1 MDFSPIV
8 PPRKKKKDKKRRR
21 HKSRSIA
28 SIVSSPDEIKK
39 NRKFARNDNR
49 KKKRDKTEKQLEKF
63 AAVTKQ
69 NLDSIGDGRL
79 SLKQKSLNVEL
90 AGLFNQARMIS
101 LFSLELEILSTIYLP
116 TYFSLPNDSAANLI
130 KFSTISNLQT
140 LITTCTFI
148 EF

>member
-8 PPRKKKKDKKRRR
+8 PPRKKKKVKKRRR

-28 SIVSSPDEIKK
+28 SIVSSPDETKK

-90 AGLFNQARMIS
+90 AGLFNQARIIS
-101 LFSLELEILSTIYLP
+101 LFSLELEILPTIYLL
-116 TYFSLPNDSAANLI
+116 TYFSHPNDSAAKYI
-130 KFSTISNLQT
+130 KF
-140 LITTCTFI
+140 
-148 EF
+148 

>member
-8 PPRKKKKDKKRRR
+8 PPRKKKKIKKRRR

-90 AGLFNQARMIS
+90 AGLFNQARIIS
-101 LFSLELEILSTIYLP
+101 LFSLELEILKKVEGSTIYLH
-116 TYFSLPNDSAANLI
+116 TLVSRVI
-130 KFSTISNLQT
+130 VQQTISNSRNFP
-140 LITTCTFI
+140 TCTP
-148 EF
+148 

>member
-8 PPRKKKKDKKRRR
+8 PPRKKKKEKKRKRRR
-21 HKSRSIA
+21 HESKSIA

-39 NRKFARNDNR
+39 NRKAARNDNR
-49 KKKRDKTEKQLEKF
+49 KKKTDKTEKQLEKF

-90 AGLFNQARMIS
+90 AGLFNQARTIS
-101 LFSLELEILSTIYLP
+101 LFSLELEVLKKGSRVYNLYTYLLRYIL
-116 TYFSLPNDSAANLI
+116 
-130 KFSTISNLQT
+130 
-140 LITTCTFI
+140 
-148 EF
+148 

>member
-21 HKSRSIA
+21 HKSRSIS
-28 SIVSSPDEIKK
+28 SIVSSPDEIEN

-90 AGLFNQARMIS
+90 AGLFNQAWIIS
-101 LFSLELEILSTIYLP
+101 LFSFESEILSTIYLRILV
-116 TYFSLPNDSAANLI
+116 SRMI
-130 KFSTISNLQT
+130 VQQTISNSRNFP
-140 LITTCTFI
+140 TCTP
-148 EF
+148 

>member
-21 HKSRSIA
+21 QKSRSIS

-39 NRKFARNDNR
+39 NRKFARNDKR

-90 AGLFNQARMIS
+90 AGLFNQARIIS
-101 LFSLELEILSTIYLP
+101 LFSLELEILKKVEGSTILL
-116 TYFSLPNDSAANLI
+116 TYFSLPNDSAANYI
-130 KFSTISNLQT
+130 KF
-140 LITTCTFI
+140 
-148 EF
+148 